1 MVLRDSLFKHI
12 RDLGSCDGMKQLSP
26 EGVPLLATMRRLD
39 SATPPP
45 KPSSYERDFLD
56 LLGKRLWGEGPS
68 SELADCSL
76 QPRSGSPFHAHR
88 LVLQA
93 RCPYLASMVAATSAQ
108 SPSTQ
113 LDCEREELL
122 SVLRHLYADEL
133 PTQVDAAALLR
144 LRSVAQEFALPAL
157 DDAVSS
163 VLAQQLIPSLCC
175 DLLREIGR
183 EEARA
188 RLAHSAAAPTCA
200 ALRRACSEYA
210 AQCPSEMFECEAFQH
225 LPAAQQVWLFAT
237 CFEGREL
244 HVFAEGLPAALT
256 SSAEELL
263 HALLAPPFS
272 CAIDGL
278 PMAQPGG
285 AIAAVTPL
293 QTALT
298 KHNWRG
304 ATLLLDAGASPQPTN
319 ATGGRTLLHVAAE
332 AGDAQ
337 VCTYLAQRGSA
348 PVNAVDA
355 DGYSPL
361 DLAVLH
367 EHASA
372 TTALRERGA
381 LSRYSKEGDS
391 LLHHLATSGRAVSLR
406 LLLSADNV
414 DAPNEAGLTP
424 LHLAT
429 FAGQSESARPL
440 LEARAD
446 LHKMAS
452 GGGARFGGRVL
463 GNALHLACRR
473 GEEALVLL
481 LLEHGA
487 NVASK
492 VSATG
497 EAALHLAA
505 PYPPVARLLLLGGAG
520 VEPREGAGPT
530 PLQHAVVA
538 PTAALECCR
547 ILLDAGAR
555 SNTADF
561 VLKQTPLHR
570 LCDQPVGVE
579 EDYKALE
586 VLFLLHRHG
595 AGLNAQDKHGNTPI
609 MYAAFKGHDLLA
621 LALVAGGASPNVPNN
636 DGICA
641 LSSLPPKQEA
651 LRGARAV
658 SRELRGSMLAR
669 IAQPLP
675 WLPDHMMDHCQV
687 CVDPFSASNRRHHCR
702 HCGRIVCATCSEHKL
717 AIPKFGLMKPER
729 VCIECRPILEAYG
742 DRPLGPPS
750 TGAAL
755 LAAQHA
761 VQVEREAVQHNVVD
775 HLESQ
780 LRKTAGVTTGA
791 EPPWPKTPSSS
802 AALPPAALPTP
813 PLDDNPFG
821 PSASP
826 ADANPF
832 GTAAAPDLAH
842 AFGGAGGPG
851 MLSRRNNAKNA
862 NPFSAEDLQP
872 SGVLPFDGGAVANPF
887 DEEAE
892 QVATLMKNPF
902 DSDGELVGPQR
913 ERRR

>member
-1 MVLRDSLFKHI
+1 MFRFT
-12 RDLGSCDGMKQLSP
+12 
-26 EGVPLLATMRRLD
+26 PLLVH
-39 SATPPP
+39 TPGHVFVPRAGGAAHCLNMA
-45 KPSSYERDFLD
+45 SSYERDFLD
-56 LLGKRLWGEGPS
+56 LLGKRLWDEGPS

-76 QPRSGSPFHAHR
+76 QPRSGTPFHAHR

-93 RCPYLASMVAATSAQ
+93 RCPHLASMVAATSAQ

-122 SVLRHLYADEL
+122 HVLRHVYADEL
-133 PTQVDAAALLR
+133 PTQVDASALLR

-175 DLLREIGR
+175 DLLREISR

-200 ALRRACSEYA
+200 ALRRACSKYA
-210 AQCPSEMFECEAFQH
+210 TQCPSEMFECEAFQR

-244 HVFAEGLPAALT
+244 HVFAEGLPSALT

-278 PMAQPGG
+278 PMASSAQPGG

-319 ATGGRTLLHVAAE
+319 AAGGRTLLHVAAE
-332 AGDAQ
+332 AGDAH

-391 LLHHLATSGRAVSLR
+391 LVHYLATSGRAVSLR

-424 LHLAT
+424 LHLAA

-473 GEEALVLL
+473 GDEALVLL

-505 PYPPVARLLLLGGAG
+505 PYPPVARLLLQAGAG
-520 VEPREGAGPT
+520 VEDRDVAGLT

-538 PTAALECCR
+538 PTGALECCR

-555 SNTADF
+555 SNTADY

-570 LCDQPVGVE
+570 LCDQPIGVE
-579 EDYKALE
+579 ESYKALE

-641 LSSLPPKQEA
+641 LSSLAPKHEA
-651 LRGARAV
+651 FRGARAV

-687 CVDPFSASNRRHHCR
+687 CFDPFSASNRRHHCR

-717 AIPKFGLMKPER
+717 PIPKFGLMKPER

-761 VQVEREAVQHNVVD
+761 VQVEREAVQHSVVD

-780 LRKTAGVTTGA
+780 L
-791 EPPWPKTPSSS
+791 PTPS
-802 AALPPAALPTP
+802 L
-813 PLDDNPFG
+813 DNPFG
-821 PSASP
+821 PSVSP
-826 ADANPF
+826 AGANPF

-851 MLSRRNNAKNA
+851 ILSRRNSAKNA
-862 NPFSAEDLQP
+862 NPFSAEDLQS
-872 SGVLPFDGGAVANPF
+872 SGVLPFDGGVVANPF

-892 QVATLMKNPF
+892 QVAALMKNPF
-902 DSDGELVGPQR
+902 ADSDGESVGPQR